1 MTFWTYFS
9 KFILSQSS
17 QNLFFGG
24 GALCTLVSFQIN
36 HDMYGFA
43 ASHCAQRAEIQ
54 NKSILLQA
62 NGCMWERSTTF
73 LKLRKQTLW
82 SD

>member
-54 NKSILLQA
+54 NKSIVTGKWLHVGEKHDISKA
-62 NGCMWERSTTF
+62 
-73 LKLRKQTLW
+73 
-82 SD
+82 